1 MAAAP
6 TLHHGTCSHHRLE
19 LVLLGYTLFL
29 GISRALMDGSRS
41 WVWEDRM
48 LLYNLFSLHNSELLV
63 GRELLKFFR
72 VVVLV
77 SLLVCFLKSS

>member
-1 MAAAP
+1 
-6 TLHHGTCSHHRLE
+6 
-19 LVLLGYTLFL
+19 
-29 GISRALMDGSRS
+29 MDGSRS